1 MRHPKTGILAKVLFI
16 TVLAFLAASVVSI
29 AYTVVETHRRYE
41 QSVNRQLNQLVDTVL
56 VTVQT
61 ACFLGNEDL
70 ANEVAKGL
78 LSNREIYRVSIDSTR
93 GLLSEQSRQ
102 AKAAKAGA
110 AILPP
115 LSREVRSPFTPNEVV
130 GTITLFPNPEVID
143 DLRDDYVALAIK
155 QQAWQLIF
163 VSLAIFLALTLFFL
177 RPIRQI
183 SLNLH
188 RMDAAAGERLAIPIG
203 HDNTEIGRL
212 VRDINEL
219 SDNLAAALDEARQ
232 ASQRAEE
239 ASGAKSAF
247 LANMSHEIRTP
258 LNAITGIAHLIRRAG
273 LPPEQEERL
282 SLLEQA
288 GRHLMGTINAI
299 LDLSKIEADKLLLES
314 APFRV
319 ADAVNNVAEMLRPRA
334 GEKGLP
340 IEVSIDPRLGSF
352 IGDVTRIQQSLLNL
366 GTNAV
371 KFTET
376 GRVAIRVF
384 PVEESADRVLIRFE
398 VSDTGI
404 GIAPDNLPRL
414 FNDFEQAD
422 SSISRKY
429 GGSGLGLAICKKL
442 ASLMGGDAGASSQLG
457 QGSTFWFTVS
467 LPKVA
472 DSGSA
477 KPEVEEAAFERIKA
491 ECFGRRILVVDDE
504 PINGE
509 IAKAML
515 EDAGLA
521 VDVAEDGL
529 MALELARN
537 GNYALILMDM
547 QMPNMDGLEAT
558 RQLRQRSEMASVPIL
573 AMTANAFAEDRARC
587 LAAGMNDFISKPFE
601 PDDLYAMLYKWL
613 GGQGEATR
621 GAV

>member
-1 MRHPKTGILAKVLFI
+1 MRRPKTGILAKALFI
-16 TVLAFLAASVVSI
+16 TILAFLAASVVSI
-29 AYTVVETHRRYE
+29 SYTVVETHRRYE
-41 QSVNRQLNQLVDTVL
+41 QSLNRQLNQLVDTVL

-70 ANEVAKGL
+70 AKEVANGL

-93 GLLSEQSRQ
+93 GVLTEQSRQ
-102 AKAAKAGA
+102 AQTAKAGA
-110 AILPP
+110 PVLPP
-115 LSREVRSPFTPNEVV
+115 LRREVSSPFNTGEIV
-130 GTITLFPNPEVID
+130 GFITLFPNREVID
-143 DLRDDYVALAIK
+143 DLRDDYVVLAVK

-163 VSLAIFLALTLFFL
+163 ISFAIFLALTLFLL

-183 SLNLH
+183 SSGLH
-188 RMDAAAGERLAIPIG
+188 RMDAAAGERLAIPAG
-203 HDNTEIGRL
+203 HENTEIGRL

-219 SDNLAAALDEARQ
+219 SDKLAVALVEAKQ
-232 ASQRAEE
+232 ARLLAEE

-258 LNAITGIAHLIRRAG
+258 LNAITGVAHLIRRAG

-282 SLLEQA
+282 GLLEQA

-299 LDLSKIEADKLLLES
+299 LDLSKIEADKLLLEL
-314 APFRV
+314 APFRL

-334 GEKGLP
+334 SEKGLP

-352 IGDVTRIQQSLLNL
+352 VGDVTRIQQSLLNL

-376 GRVAIRVF
+376 GKVAIRVF
-384 PVEESADRVLIRFE
+384 PVEESVDRALIRFE

-404 GIAPDNLPRL
+404 GIAPENLPRL
-414 FNDFEQAD
+414 FQDFEQAD

-429 GGSGLGLAICKKL
+429 GGSGLGLAICQKL
-442 ASLMGGDAGASSQLG
+442 ARLMGGDAGASSQLG
-457 QGSTFWFTVS
+457 QGSTFWFTVR
-467 LPKVA
+467 LRKMT
-472 DSGSA
+472 DGGSA
-477 KPEVEEAAFERIKA
+477 KPEVNECAFERVKV
-491 ECFGRRILVVDDE
+491 EYSGRRILVVDDE

-509 IAKAML
+509 IASAML
-515 EDAGLA
+515 EEAGLVA
-521 VDVAEDGL
+521 DVAEDGL
-529 MALELARN
+529 KALELARN
-537 GNYALILMDM
+537 GDYALILMDM

-558 RQLRQRSEMASVPIL
+558 RQLRLRSETAQVPIL

-613 GGQGEATR
+613 SGQGA
-621 GAV
+621 A

>member
-1 MRHPKTGILAKVLFI
+1 MRHLKTGLLAKALFI

-29 AYTVVETHRRYE
+29 AYTVIETHRRYE
-41 QSVNRQLNQLVDTVL
+41 QSVARQLNQLVDTVL

-61 ACFLGNEDL
+61 ACFLGDEDL

-110 AILPP
+110 TILPP
-115 LSREVRSPFTPNEVV
+115 LSREVRSPFSPNEVV

-143 DLRDDYVALAIK
+143 ELRDDYVTLAIK
-155 QQAWQLIF
+155 QQAWQLVF
-163 VSLAIFLALTLFFL
+163 VSLAIFLALSLFFL
-177 RPIRQI
+177 RPIGQI
-183 SLNLH
+183 SLDLH
-188 RMDAAAGERLAIPIG
+188 RRDAAAGERLSIPTG

-219 SDNLAAALDEARQ
+219 SDKLAAALDEARQ

-258 LNAITGIAHLIRRAG
+258 LNAITGMAHLIRRAG

-282 SLLEQA
+282 GLLEQA
-288 GRHLMGTINAI
+288 GRHLMATINAI

-314 APFRV
+314 APFHL

-340 IEVSIDPRLGSF
+340 IEVSIDSRLGSF
-352 IGDVTRIQQSLLNL
+352 VGDVTRIQQSLLNL

-376 GRVAIRVF
+376 GKVSIRVS
-384 PVEESADRVLIRFE
+384 PVEETAEMALIRFE

-404 GIAPDNLPRL
+404 GIAADNLTRL
-414 FNDFEQAD
+414 FQDFEQAD

-442 ASLMGGDAGASSQLG
+442 AHLMGGDAGASSELG
-457 QGSTFWFTVS
+457 QGSTFWFTVRLS
-467 LPKVA
+467 KVA
-472 DSGSA
+472 DSGST
-477 KPEVEEAAFERIKA
+477 KPACEEAAFERLQA
-491 ECFGRRILVVDDE
+491 DCQGQRILVVDDE

-515 EDAGLA
+515 EDAGLI
-521 VDVAEDGL
+521 VDVAEDGVK
-529 MALELARN
+529 ALELAAR

-558 RQLRQRSEMASVPIL
+558 RQFRQRNEMAQIPIL
-573 AMTANAFAEDRARC
+573 AMTANAFAEDRVRC

-613 GGQGEATR
+613 SGQGA
-621 GAV
+621 A